1 MLIKK
6 IFASV
11 GVALVAFFAI
21 FQLALAQSQEERG
34 GNGLQISPTRT
45 ELNLSPGE
53 GKTFDIT
60 VKNITGG
67 NLTAEVSINDFESD
81 GVTGNPQIVV
91 DDSVRTP
98 TSIFNFIDNLKSV
111 KLKPGETK
119 RLTLNASIPEDATP
133 GAYYGIIRYAV
144 IPEGQQLSESERQLA
159 LNASIGHL
167 VLIEIAG
174 DITEQMQIEN
184 LEVGRAVEESTLSA
198 IQTGWFFFEAPD
210 KSILTINNLGNGFA
224 RPFGDITINGMFG
237 GEVHKTEVNN
247 IDPRGIVL
255 PQSTREFVSD
265 VGGIKIPGRYTA
277 TAVIAYGNGG
287 EVVTYKTSFWYLPIW
302 FLLIL
307 AAIIA
312 VVGVWIYRRYKRQFS
327 GSKKKRK

>member
-1 MLIKK
+1 MLKK

-11 GVALVAFFAI
+11 GTALIAFFAV
-21 FQLALAQSQEERG
+21 FQLALAQSQQERG

-45 ELNLSPGE
+45 ELSLSPGE
-53 GKTFDIT
+53 RKTFNIT

-81 GVTGNPQIVV
+81 GVTGNPQIIV

-119 RLTLNASIPEDATP
+119 RLTLNVSIPDDATP
-133 GAYYGIIRYAV
+133 GAYYGVVRYAV
-144 IPEGQQLSESERQLA
+144 IPEGGILSDRERQLA

-174 DITEQMQIEN
+174 DITEQMQIEGLSIGKSGN
-184 LEVGRAVEESTLSA
+184 NGEIKTST
-198 IQTGWFFFEAPD
+198 FFFSSPD
-210 KSILTINNLGNGFA
+210 KSLLTINNLGNGFS
-224 RPFGDITINGMFG
+224 RPFGDITINRMFG

-255 PQSTREFVSD
+255 PQSTRVFTDE

-277 TAVIAYGNGG
+277 TAAIAYGNGG
-287 EVVTYKTSFWYLPIW
+287 EVVTYKASFWYLPIW

-307 AAIIA
+307 LAI
-312 VVGVWIYRRYKRQFS
+312 VVTIGFWLYRRYKRQFS